1 MAKRLT
7 KQERRFCYHLSGGCS
22 VGEAARR
29 AGLHSAERLLQSP
42 RLAEGCRAA
51 RQQIPGRVRGGLE
64 RLAFGDVTDAVRLI
78 YMEDPQDGEITE
90 LDLFNIAEIKRGKNG
105 VEIKFFDRLKALEHL
120 AELSADEQSS
130 AEPFYRALNESVL
143 KSRAVGDD
151 DEV

>member
-7 KQERRFCYHLSGGCS
+7 KQERRFCYYLSGGCS

-29 AGLHSAERLLQSP
+29 SGLQGAERLLQSP
-42 RLAEGCRAA
+42 DLADGCRAA
-51 RQQIPGRVRGGLE
+51 RQQIPDRVRGGLE
-64 RLAFGDVTDAVRLI
+64 RLAFGDITDAVRLI
-78 YMEDPQDGEITE
+78 YMEEPQDSEITE

-120 AELSADEQSS
+120 AELSAESNDG
-130 AEPFYRALNESVL
+130 AEPFYRALNESARRN
-143 KSRAVGDD
+143 SAYD